1 MQKNLLLGNYI
12 YKIEHLEEMKK
23 LGHELVQ
30 HRLRLVVET
39 DYTNITEE
47 LNRKVRAKIEELG
60 YFSLR
65 EINLSKGG
73 WLKDY
78 KVNQW
83 NQFDYKQDGGFG
95 TIPMEKIVEITIAKR

>member
-1 MQKNLLLGNYI
+1 MKKNLLLGNYI

-47 LNRKVRAKIEELG
+47 LNRKVRGKIEELG
-60 YFSLR
+60 YFSIR

-83 NQFDYKQDGGFG
+83 NQFDYKQDGGSG
-95 TIPMEKIVEITIAKR
+95 AIPMEKIVEITILKG